1 MIPNTTP
8 GEILKEEFMEPH
20 GLSMNRLASMI
31 KVPTNR
37 ISAIVNGSR
46 SITADTALRLSKC
59 FGNSA
64 EFWMNIQ
71 RDHDIADAV
80 EKNTNIIIEVVA

>member
-20 GLSMNRLASMI
+20 GLSMNRLAAMI
-31 KVPTNR
+31 NVPPNR

-71 RDHDIADAV
+71 RDHDIADAL
-80 EKNTNIIIEVVA
+80 EKNKILDIEVVA